1 MTGRI
6 QNTAQV
12 SRLIS
17 HQNAKKPLKTP
28 LKHTKT
34 HKIQKLKGGTQP
46 AIIIVKVIGKI
57 IVKVI
62 GSEMQSS

>member
-6 QNTAQV
+6 QNSAQV
-12 SRLIS
+12 RRLVS

-28 LKHTKT
+28 LKHTKI

-46 AIIIVKVIGKI
+46 AIIIGKVIVKV

-62 GSEMQSS
+62 GSEMLPS